1 MHRRPRIA
9 GDRRHLPA
17 GSGSAH
23 GRKRAHCVA
32 MRTATDTPDAAP
44 LQPLFA
50 AATPEEIRQA
60 EALRRAIAQRY
71 LAAAAR
77 RESDPYWAVGAD

>member
-1 MHRRPRIA
+1 
-9 GDRRHLPA
+9 
-17 GSGSAH
+17 
-23 GRKRAHCVA
+23 

-44 LQPLFA
+44 AQPPFA

-71 LAAAAR
+71 LAAAAQ

>member
-1 MHRRPRIA
+1 M
-9 GDRRHLPA
+9 
-17 GSGSAH
+17 
-23 GRKRAHCVA
+23 K
-32 MRTATDTPDAAP
+32 TATDVPDAAP
-44 LQPLFA
+44 ARPPFA

-71 LAAAAR
+71 LAAAAQ